1 MRDRNEAASV
11 SESGHSLVI
20 APAPPTAERRR
31 WAATGPDAKMVGS
44 MPARSSLPTLREH
57 LREAPFSLAMSSG
70 FFGFFAH
77 CGFLSVLE
85 DEHLLPR
92 RVSGSS
98 AGALVGA
105 LWSAGVDASVLEDE
119 LRRLR
124 RADFWDPFPGAGLLR
139 GRLFRRK
146 IESLLPRPTFAG
158 CRAALAVSVFDVL
171 ARRTIVI
178 SRGALAPAIQ
188 ATCAVP
194 ALFHP
199 VLVGGRPMVDGGV
212 ADRPGLVG
220 MPRDERV
227 LFHHLTSR
235 SPWRTESSMAIPSRP
250 GMVTLAI
257 DDLPRVGPFRLEQ
270 GPRAF
275 EAARKATRVALDRTL
290 QSPRAGALGGATGEL
305 VRVGASS

>member
-1 MRDRNEAASV
+1 
-11 SESGHSLVI
+11 
-20 APAPPTAERRR
+20 
-31 WAATGPDAKMVGS
+31 
-44 MPARSSLPTLREH
+44 MPARPSPPTLREH

-85 DEHLLPR
+85 DEALLPR
-92 RVSGSS
+92 RVTGSS

-105 LWSAGVDASVLEDE
+105 LWSAGVDTSALEDV

-124 RADFWDPFPGAGLLR
+124 RADFWDPFPGPGLLR

-146 IESLLPRPTFAG
+146 IESLLPRPTFDG
-158 CRAALAVSVFDVL
+158 CRAELAVSVFDLV
-171 ARRTIVI
+171 ARRTLVL
-178 SRGALAPAIQ
+178 SRGPLAPAIQ

-194 ALFHP
+194 FLFHP
-199 VLVGGRPMVDGGV
+199 VLVDGRPMVDGGV

-235 SPWRTESSMAIPSRP
+235 SPWRTESSMGIPSRP

-275 EAARKATRVALDRTL
+275 EAARRATRLALDRPLTAAP
-290 QSPRAGALGGATGEL
+290 QGAGRAPRDAALDRATGAL
-305 VRVGASS
+305 VRVGAT